1 MSLFVETY
9 DDPPQSRP
17 PLREVVRHRLEP
29 ARLKRADVFSLLLL
43 HSQYNDAELAAMREV
58 KNRFDPR

>member
-1 MSLFVETY
+1 MSLIVETY

-17 PLREVVRHRLEP
+17 PLHEVVRHRLEP
-29 ARLKRADVFSLLLL
+29 ARPKRADVFSLLLFL
-43 HSQYNDAELAAMREV
+43 FQYNDAELAAMREV